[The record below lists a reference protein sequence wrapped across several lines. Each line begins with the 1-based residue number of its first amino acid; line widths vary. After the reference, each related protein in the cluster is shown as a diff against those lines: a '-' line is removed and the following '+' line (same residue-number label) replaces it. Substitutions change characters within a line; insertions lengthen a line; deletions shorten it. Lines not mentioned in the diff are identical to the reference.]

1 MRLWRRTH
9 AAETGD
15 NVLGFRAKRK
25 RAGVA
30 AGIAFGR
37 AGAAGVY
44 LQGGGRDGL
53 PRLRASAVLQG
64 TEPDVLADALERWTD
79 GVGADGA
86 QTHVVLAPGEYQLLQ
101 IEAPPV
107 PATEMRQAAAWRVRD
122 LLDYPID
129 QAVVD
134 TFDPPE
140 AAQRGQPN
148 VNVAAAHRTVIAERV
163 EQVGQAGLALAS
175 IDIPELAQGNVS
187 ERLPDARGGHAL
199 LALEEGDG
207 LLTVYRDGQQFLAR
221 GLDSGHAELAADEEG
236 RVAES
241 LLLEVQ
247 RSFDYFESALSQ
259 PPLGAL
265 YLFPPLDAVERFA
278 PWAEDNLANVACRS
292 VALAD
297 LVAVED
303 EPASADGL
311 TLRALGA
318 ALRGLEGGH

>member
-1 MRLWRRTH
+1 M
-9 AAETGD
+9 
-15 NVLGFRAKRK
+15 LGFRAKRK

-30 AGIAFGR
+30 VGIAFGR
-37 AGAAGVY
+37 AGAAAVC

-53 PRLRASAVLQG
+53 PRLRASAALPG
-64 TEPDVLADALERWTD
+64 TEPDMLAESIERWTD
-79 GVGADGA
+79 RAGADGV

-107 PATEMRQAAAWRVRD
+107 PATEMRQAAAWRVRE
-122 LLDYPID
+122 LLDYPVD

-140 AAQRGQPN
+140 AVQRGQAN
-148 VNVAAAHRTVIAERV
+148 VNVAAAHRTVVAERV
-163 EQVGQAGLALAS
+163 EQIRQAGLALAS

-221 GLDSGHAELAADEEG
+221 GLDSGHAELATGDEAQ
-236 RVAES
+236 VAES

-265 YLFPPLDAVERFA
+265 YLFPPSGAVDRFA
-278 PWAEDNLANVACRS
+278 RWAEDNLANVACRTI
-292 VALAD
+292 ALAD
-297 LVAVED
+297 LVTVDD
-303 EPASADGL
+303 EPEAPDGL
-311 TLRALGA
+311 LLRALGA
-318 ALRGLEGGH
+318 GLRGLEAGG